1 MIISNKVL
9 KDLYDEAM
17 NDNVILF
24 FGSFSKISP
33 SGWIEEGEF
42 KDGKLNSVQ
51 MKQVEDVY
59 LDPFALPESFG

>member
-42 KDGKLNSVQ
+42 KDGKLNSV
-51 MKQVEDVY
+51 
-59 LDPFALPESFG
+59 